1 MFHGGVNQFPI
12 ECGGR
17 LATIPQVSRPLLAVF
32 LAEVRTIRRLVRTW
46 LILLLGGA
54 TTFIGYVFFTNLHD
68 QMSAELPSATTS
80 SRFLVASFGGYLI
93 WVLLGAAVFLGFD
106 VGNRERREGI
116 ADVLDAR
123 PLSNPELLAGRLAAV
138 VAVLSVALALAVS
151 VIQGFGKLAAV
162 VGDWPVAP
170 IFQPLSLAVFVFA
183 DAIPVLVFWTACVY
197 LLAATLRHR
206 LFVAIGAFALLGL
219 GFWGLSYAPEWLL
232 RYVDPSPDRLVSDLV
247 SAWPDGPTVLM
258 RIALLTAAAG
268 FIGLA
273 AILLPR
279 ADTAT
284 PARRLVLAGTLLTV
298 GALGIAAALVTAHG
312 TLTER
317 ERWATAQRDARQSD
331 PRAFELRGISGEVD
345 IDPGTRLALD
355 VELALTVAAGTG
367 ELLFHFNPGLSIKD
381 VDLDGRQAPFEHA
394 AGILRVAAPG
404 GGGEVRLAISAAG
417 IPEAG
422 FGYLDSAID
431 VRRVVGPNPLRG
443 LGTEASLFDRRYVAL
458 MPGVHW
464 LPEPVAAAA
473 ETGQVAE
480 PQTFRAVDIKVRV
493 PPGWLVAGPGRR
505 ETVGTGLF
513 RFQPEVAVAEVGLLA
528 SRFVRYATE
537 LHGVEVELLVSRA
550 HARTMGLFADSASE
564 IAAAVAEVLADMDA
578 MGLGYPYGALSLVEI
593 PAPLR
598 SFGGGWRMPS
608 VMATPGVLMLRERDL
623 PTARISIPEPRPDDL
638 ADQQVEHLRRYFGR
652 MRTGGNPFAGLAHHA
667 FLGQTGAAG
676 PGAHA
681 LEFVCHDLATR
692 MLGGDGGHFSAHV
705 YAQSA
710 SVPDLLADSIV
721 SFLIGGSGWA
731 SGDVFAGVR
740 TPAVWERAVG
750 TALVDLDLDDPA
762 RAVNVLTLKG
772 EAVARSILDDLG
784 RETTARLLAELRDRF
799 DGGLFTADDFL
810 RVSTHVDA
818 NLAALV
824 GDWLHDASLPG
835 FLASPVATARLADG
849 ADGRPRYQVRVHV
862 FNGEG
867 TPGLFRLRYRTD
879 QGDAPVRFSDPVR
892 VGPVQAVEVGV
903 VTQAPLRELWVAPY
917 LSLNRQEFPLR
928 VPETDS
934 DQASDDP
941 PLVGVQES
949 VWRPAPPVGIVVDD
963 LDPGFAVQPGFTAP
977 PGEPVELDQ
986 GLPVHQR
993 LDPVV
998 EGHWSRAEQPTSWG
1012 LYRKTIARVT
1022 PGDGSREAAFT
1033 ARLPTSGRWRL
1044 DYHLPNLD
1052 ARFTTRSRSPL
1063 TLTASFSDARPPR
1076 PTLGDYDLR
1085 LVDAEGHE
1093 RQIDFDATAAEPG
1106 WNALGDFELD
1116 AGQVSLVVTNRTEGD
1131 TVVADAIRWTVLAR

>member
-1 MFHGGVNQFPI
+1 M
-12 ECGGR
+12 
-17 LATIPQVSRPLLAVF
+17 SRPLLAVF
-32 LAEVRTIRRLVRTW
+32 LAEARTIRRLVRTW
-46 LILLLGGA
+46 LILLLAVA
-54 TTFIGYVFFTNLHD
+54 TTFIGYVFFTNNLHG

-80 SRFLVASFGGYLI
+80 TRFLVASFGGYLI
-93 WVLLGAAVFLGFD
+93 WILLGAAVFLGFD
-106 VGNRERREGI
+106 VGNRERRERI
-116 ADVLDAR
+116 ADVLNAR
-123 PLSNPELLAGRLAAV
+123 PLSNPQLLAGRLAAV
-138 VAVLSVALALAVS
+138 VAVLIFALALAIS
-151 VIQGFGKLAAV
+151 VIQGFGKLTAV
-162 VGDWPVAP
+162 VDDWPVAP

-183 DAIPVLVFWTACVY
+183 DATPVLVFWTACVY

-232 RYVDPSPDRLVSDLV
+232 QYVDPSPDRLVSDLV
-247 SAWPDGPTVLM
+247 SAWPDAPTVLM
-258 RIALLTAAAG
+258 RIALVTIAAG

-279 ADTAT
+279 SDTAT
-284 PARRLVLAGTLLTV
+284 PARRLVLVGTLLTV
-298 GALGIAAALVTAHG
+298 GALGVAAALVTAHG
-312 TLTER
+312 TLSDR
-317 ERWATAQRDARQSD
+317 ERWAAAERDARHGD
-331 PRAFELRGISGEVD
+331 PRAFELGGITGEID

-355 VELALTVAAGTG
+355 VELTMTVAAGPG
-367 ELLFHFNPGLSIKD
+367 ELLFHFNPGLSIKR

-394 AGILRVAAPG
+394 AGILRVEAPAA
-404 GGGEVRLAISAAG
+404 GGEVRLALSAAG
-417 IPEAG
+417 IPEAP

-464 LPEPVAAAA
+464 LPEPVVAAAD
-473 ETGQVAE
+473 TGRVALA
-480 PQTFRAVDIKVRV
+480 QDFRAVDITVRV

-505 ETVGTGLF
+505 EMVEAGVF

-537 LHGVEVELLVSRA
+537 LHGVEVELLVSHA
-550 HARTMGLFADSASE
+550 HARTMELFADSASE

-608 VMATPGVLMLRERDL
+608 VLATPGMLMLRERGL
-623 PTARISIPEPRPDDL
+623 PTARVSISEPRPDDL
-638 ADQQVEHLRRYFGR
+638 ADQQVEHLRRYFR
-652 MRTGGNPFAGLAHHA
+652 RERTGGNLFAGLAHHA
-667 FLGQTGAAG
+667 FLGRTGAEG

-681 LEFVCHDLATR
+681 LEFVCHDLAVR

-705 YAQSA
+705 YAQSV
-710 SVPDLLADSIV
+710 SVAELLADSTV
-721 SFLIGGSGWA
+721 SVLIGGSGRA
-731 SGDVFAGVR
+731 SGEVFAGVR
-740 TPAVWERAVG
+740 APAVWERAVG

-772 EAVARSILDDLG
+772 EAVARSIVDDLG

-799 DGGLFTADDFL
+799 DGGLFNADDFV

-824 GDWLHDASLPG
+824 GDWLDDASLPG
-835 FLASPVATARLADG
+835 FLAPPVATTRLADD

-879 QGDAPVRFSDPVR
+879 QANAPVVSTDPIR

-903 VTQAPLRELWVAPY
+903 VTQTPLRELWVAPY

-941 PLVGVQES
+941 PLVGAQES
-949 VWRPAPPVGIVVDD
+949 VWRPPSPVGIVVDD

-977 PGEPVELDQ
+977 PGEPVERDE
-986 GLPVHQR
+986 GLPVYQR
-993 LDPVV
+993 LDPVL
-998 EGHWSRAEQPTSWG
+998 ESHWSRAEQPTSWG

-1033 ARLPTSGRWRL
+1033 ARLPAPGRWRL

-1052 ARFTTRSRSPL
+1052 AGFTTRSRSPFA
-1063 TLTASFSDARPPR
+1063 LTASIEFSSASARGPS
-1076 PTLGDYDLR
+1076 LGDYDLR

-1116 AGQVSLVVTNRTEGD
+1116 AGQVSLVVTNRTDGAA
-1131 TVVADAIRWTVLAR
+1131 VVADAIRWTALAR